1 MKGGRRGPDNT
12 ICAPCVCIV
21 PPCVWRCVINVCPPC
36 PCLRVC
42 LRSLLLSVMRHVI
55 KMTNYSITPRAKES
69 SEVEGGL
76 DAQGVEDGLNGT
88 QTVPIL

>member
-1 MKGGRRGPDNT
+1 M
-12 ICAPCVCIV
+12 
-21 PPCVWRCVINVCPPC
+21 
-36 PCLRVC
+36 
-42 LRSLLLSVMRHVI
+42 I